1 MKKNEYLRSKLFWV
15 LAIICFLS
23 LFLFLGQTYF
33 NTRGEPRE
41 ALVGMAMLQENNWT
55 LPITNGVDI
64 AYKPPLFHWAIASIS
79 SVVGEVTEYT
89 SRMPSAIALTVM
101 LLAGF
106 VFFAK
111 RRGAEVAFLASLIT
125 LTNFEVHRAGVNCR
139 VDMLLA
145 ALMVLALYA
154 LYRWTEKGMKG
165 VPWLGILCL
174 SGAFLTKG
182 PVGLVLPCGVVALFA
197 LIRGANFWRIFF
209 SYLAI
214 AIAACVLPAL
224 WYLAA
229 WKQGGDSFMNLV
241 YEENVLRFLGK
252 MSYRSHENPWHYNV
266 MTLVTG
272 FVPYTLL
279 LLISLFTLKRMK
291 SAKEAA
297 ASRLQPSDAAL
308 NPNPSDTA
316 LNPKQSSFPGKI
328 QHAWRGFCSYIKQM
342 DDTRLFALLSF
353 VVMFVF
359 YCIPKSKRS
368 VYLLP
373 IYPFVAYFIAEYIF
387 YLVKKSPK
395 AVKIY
400 NYILAGLCVLL
411 TLVFCVVK
419 AGLIP
424 HTLFHGKHAAEN
436 IGFLQ
441 AIENLP
447 LGINLVLILL
457 PLAVGII
464 YYKMKKTEHVLAYA
478 GGVFAFALFLTL
490 DGIYLPAILNTKSNI
505 TIAERLVQT
514 DPHAKV
520 YSFVTDT
527 SKGNRMHPFTINFY
541 LKDTI
546 VPFIDFEPEEGFLLL
561 AESEFDI
568 FQERYG
574 SKYTL
579 KEWPDS
585 RYKSCDDRKM
595 TRIYTFKK
603 IQ

>member
-1 MKKNEYLRSKLFWV
+1 MSKNNLLRSKYFWV
-15 LAIICFLS
+15 LALICFLS
-23 LFLFLGQTYF
+23 LFLFLGQALF

-41 ALVGMAMLQENNWT
+41 ALVGMAMLQEGNWT
-55 LPITNGVDI
+55 LPITNGVDM
-64 AYKPPLFHWAIASIS
+64 AYKPPLFHWMIAALS
-79 SVVGEVTEYT
+79 SVIGEVTEYT
-89 SRMPSAIALTVM
+89 SRMPSAIALAGMV
-101 LLAGF
+101 LAGF
-106 VFFAK
+106 LFYAK
-111 RRGAEVAFLASLIT
+111 RRGVEVAFLASLIT

-139 VDMLLA
+139 VDMVLA

-165 VPWLGILCL
+165 VPWWGILCL

-197 LIRGANFWRIFF
+197 LIRGGNFWRIFF

-214 AIAACVLPAL
+214 AVGACVLPAV
-224 WYLAA
+224 WYYAA
-229 WKQGGDSFMNLV
+229 WQQGGDAFMNLV

-252 MSYRSHENPWHYNV
+252 MSYSSHENPWHYNV
-266 MTLVTG
+266 MTMVTG

-279 LLISLFTLKRMK
+279 VLISVFTLKK
-291 SAKEAA
+291 SKGEAA
-297 ASRLQPSDAAL
+297 GTAGAT
-308 NPNPSDTA
+308 DTVESA
-316 LNPKQSSFPGKI
+316 GTAHPMVQRVKNYGMAFKNYI
-328 QHAWRGFCSYIKQM
+328 QQM
-342 DDTRLFALLSF
+342 DDTRLFTLLSI

-373 IYPFVAYFIAEYIF
+373 IYPFVAYFIAEYIL

-395 AVKIY
+395 VVDVY
-400 NYILAGLCVLL
+400 NRILGGLCILL
-411 TLVFCVVK
+411 TVVFVIVK
-419 AGLIP
+419 AGVIP

-436 IGFLQ
+436 IRFLE

-447 LGINLVLILL
+447 LGVNLLLILL
-457 PLAVGII
+457 PLVLAIV
-464 YYKMKKTEHVLAYA
+464 YFRKEKTQQHLAYA
-478 GGVFAFALFLTL
+478 GGVMAFALFFAL
-490 DGIYLPAILNTKSNI
+490 DGVYLPAVLNTKSNI
-505 TIAERLVQT
+505 VIAERLQQEA
-514 DPHAKV
+514 PQLKV

-546 VPFIDFEPEEGFLLL
+546 VPFIDFEPAEGVVLL
-561 AESEFDI
+561 AEDEYEV

-574 SKYTL
+574 EAYRLEK
-579 KEWPDS
+579 WPDS

-595 TRIYTFKK
+595 TQIYTFKK
-603 IQ
+603 IKE